1 MQRFHLKTFGIR
13 TFSWGRHQV
22 GHRPQMVY
30 LFFQAVKYILTVK
43 RCLKDQEKGQQKN
56 RSTGRENRAPKFYEN
71 WGPKFHENWGP
82 KFRPDGTLEPGFE
95 IEPREFYSFKL

>member
-1 MQRFHLKTFGIR
+1 MVFGRFHGVGIK
-13 TFSWGRHQV
+13 WDIGV
-22 GHRPQMVY
+22 KWY
-30 LFFQAVKYILTVK
+30 IYFFQAVKYILTVK

-71 WGPKFHENWGP
+71 WGPKFHENWGS